1 MANMVYNVL
10 ETDKAMDTT
19 HILVA
24 FRAEQVAYDWLVDYI
39 RENYS
44 TEFDMNHEGIFLT
57 VEPTILQ

>member
-10 ETDKAMDTT
+10 ETDKAMDAT

-24 FRAEQVAYDWLVDYI
+24 FKAEQVAYDWLVDYI
-39 RENYS
+39 RENYG